1 MTPLTLV
8 FNFKIVLA
16 ILVLLRINFRIII
29 FIFTKDFV
37 EIWVGAVLNLYINL
51 GRTDISIML
60 SLLIH
65 EHGMSLHQFRSI
77 HPSTHIPQ
85 VSQNHLLKPVAA
97 PLNLPN
103 PLPPNPSSLPSTGS
117 LSRELSLATK
127 CSKC

>member
-1 MTPLTLV
+1 MTPLTIV

-60 SLLIH
+60 SLLTH
-65 EHGMSLHQFRSI
+65 EHGMSLHQFRS
-77 HPSTHIPQ
+77 
-85 VSQNHLLKPVAA
+85 
-97 PLNLPN
+97 
-103 PLPPNPSSLPSTGS
+103 SLIS
-117 LSRELSLATK
+117 LMNVL
-127 CSKC
+127 